1 MSQAE
6 QALMAEGAGWG
17 GTAYLQGTRPD
28 WRHLLLVC
36 DFSRDF
42 LSTFESK
49 TRILLIS
56 MPTLI

>member
-1 MSQAE
+1 
-6 QALMAEGAGWG
+6 MAGGAGWG
-17 GTAYLQGTRPD
+17 GTAYLQETRTD

-42 LSTFESK
+42 FFFSTFESK